1 VAAPVYATNL
11 VDITTAEGTTGF
23 TAIGGGG
30 AIAYQETDFFIQ
42 GSFCLSKATA
52 NTWDSAGTARGGA
65 LFNNGAGIT
74 VPTDG
79 AVLTWI
85 YWWGPGVLATKANGG
100 AEISIGNSTTA
111 YRGWYVT
118 GSDDWA
124 FGGWRC
130 YPVDPSLTPD
140 RTVGSPTATR
150 QYFGWVA
157 NVAATVA
164 IARGNPYG
172 IDAIRY
178 GRCDIVSTNGD
189 LANGYAT
196 FLGAADWDNNI
207 TRRYGMLTPRD
218 GAYFHQGL
226 FQMGTDAT
234 AVDFRDSNRVVF
246 IQNTEKVSANFNRYE
261 VRNASSRVDWTNIG
275 ISALGTVSKGRFEAV
290 ANADI
295 NIDTCTF
302 TDMDSF
308 IFQSNS
314 TIVATTFRRCGLITQ
329 GSAIFNGGNRITNAT
344 GAVAMLAN
352 NIDNISATEFISDGT
367 GHAIELT
374 SAHAGNSYTLTD
386 VNFTGYASTDG
397 STGNE
402 AIYNNSGGAVTINIS
417 GGNTP
422 SIRNGAGATT
432 TVVAGAV
439 TVTLTVTTATGTAI
453 QDANSLLYATAGGP
467 FPAAASV
474 TITNSGTTA
483 TVTHTSHGLASNDKV
498 LIKGASLP
506 ANRGVFSIT
515 VTGANTYTYT
525 MASAPGSNPTG
536 TITSTFVLLSGLT
549 NAQGQLTMSRVFP
562 SDQPVAG
569 WSRKSSGTPYY
580 KTGPVSGTV
589 DSGTGAT
596 LTALLIADE

>member
-11 VDITTAEGTTGF
+11 VDITLSQATTGF

-30 AIAYQETDFFIQ
+30 AITAETDFYIQ
-42 GSFCLSKATA
+42 NGVCVSKATA
-52 NTWDSAGTARGGA
+52 ATWDSSSANQRGGV
-65 LFNNGAGIT
+65 LFNNGAGVTI
-74 VPTDG
+74 PTDG

-85 YWWGPGVLATKANGG
+85 YWWGPGVLATKAAGG
-100 AEISIGNSTTA
+100 AEISIGNLSTA
-111 YRGWYVT
+111 YRGYYVT

-130 YPVDPSLTPD
+130 YPVDPSVTAD
-140 RTVGSPTATR
+140 RTVGAPNTTR
-150 QYFGWVA
+150 QWFGWVA
-157 NVAATVA
+157 NVAAADA

-178 GRCDIVSTNGD
+178 GRCDIVSTEGD
-189 LANGYAT
+189 LGNGYAT
-196 FLGAADWDNNI
+196 FLGAANWDNDVA
-207 TRRYGMLTPRD
+207 RRYGVLTPQN
-218 GAYFHQGL
+218 GAFFHQGL

-234 AVDFRDSNRVVF
+234 AVDFRDSNRVIF

-275 ISALGTVSKGRFEAV
+275 ISALGTVSRGRFEAI

-295 NIDTCTF
+295 NIESCTF

-314 TIVATTFRRCGLITQ
+314 SIVGSTFRRCGLITQ
-329 GSAIFNGGNRITNAT
+329 GSSIFSGGNRITNAT

-352 NIDNISATEFISDGT
+352 NIDNVSETDFISGGT

-374 SAHAGNSYTLTD
+374 AAHAGNSYTLTD
-386 VNFTGYASTDG
+386 VNFTSYAVTDG
-397 STGNE
+397 ATGNE
-402 AIYNNSGGAVTINIS
+402 AIYNNSGGSVTINIS

-439 TVTLTVTTATGTAI
+439 TVTLTVSTATGTAI
-453 QDANSLLYATAGGP
+453 QDANALVYATSGGP
-467 FPAAASV
+467 FPAGATV

-483 TVTHTSHGLASNDKV
+483 TVTHTSHGLANNDKV
-498 LIKGASLP
+498 LIKGASHP

-515 VTGANTYTYT
+515 VTNANTYTYT

-536 TITSTFVLLSGLT
+536 TITSTFVVLSGLT

-562 SDQPVAG
+562 SDQPITG
-569 WSRKSSGTPYY
+569 WARKSSTAPYY
-580 KTGPVSGTV
+580 KQGPVSGTV